1 MTYILDPA
9 ESIKQKN
16 ENDKLSA
23 RWLLGILMDFLL
35 DKKTDKLNL
44 VTDSS
49 EDALFIEQQR
59 FKT

>member
-1 MTYILDPA
+1 M
-9 ESIKQKN
+9 E
-16 ENDKLSA
+16 
-23 RWLLGILMDFLL
+23 FLL

-49 EDALFIEQQR
+49 EDALFIEQHR